1 MQIHSIRHLWP
12 ESAQFRL
19 ARPSG
24 AQDAVL
30 LHFITPVFLEMEG
43 VRGEI
48 APGAL
53 VLFAPGAPHA
63 FCARGP
69 LVHNWMHLSPDA
81 VERAAEFGL
90 AANALYYPQNGAE
103 ITARV
108 EALEMETL
116 TRAPHWEACV
126 EARLVE
132 LFILIARGI
141 RQKSPAP
148 RVDAQSLERLKR
160 LRMEMIASPQAHW
173 NVKEMAARVNASPSW
188 LFAAY
193 RAAFGV
199 SPGRDCILA
208 RVDRAKILLAQGL
221 SVAETAERVGYSN
234 VYHFIR
240 QFRQATGE
248 TPGKYARRHGDML

>member
-1 MQIHSIRHLWP
+1 
-12 ESAQFRL
+12 
-19 ARPSG
+19 
-24 AQDAVL
+24 
-30 LHFITPVFLEMEG
+30 
-43 VRGEI
+43 
-48 APGAL
+48 
-53 VLFAPGAPHA
+53 
-63 FCARGP
+63 
-69 LVHNWMHLSPDA
+69 MHLSPDA

-208 RVDRAKILLAQGL
+208 RVERAKILLAQGL